1 MELQEKLG
9 IDEVIDTLADAL
21 GIVEQIHTAVKDG
34 IQITDAVVLFQIAPA
49 AAEIRRDWETFKA
62 QVADMDS
69 FEADDVA
76 AGLQARLGSS
86 DDKIVNVALDA
97 LQLAAEW
104 YAYVEDGV
112 DLGKRTIAFGK
123 DIFQKDQPEPIA
135 A

>member
-1 MELQEKLG
+1 MQVQENLG
-9 IDEVIDTLADAL
+9 VDEVIDTLADAL
-21 GIVEQIHTAVKDG
+21 EITEQIHNAVKDG
-34 IQITDAVVLFQIAPA
+34 IQITDAGVLFSIAPK
-49 AAEIRRDWETFKA
+49 AAEIRRDWPVFKA
-62 QVADMDS
+62 QLADMDS

-76 AGLQARLGSS
+76 AGLQTRLGRSE
-86 DDKIVNVALDA
+86 DNIVQVALGG